1 MLPNFINILTFKSN
15 FILGLSGNMQEDDV
29 PWVSLWFSFLCMN
42 RITCCKV
49 FWDVM
54 SYSVVKRFF

>member
-1 MLPNFINILTFKSN
+1 MLPNVINILTFKSN

-29 PWVSLWFSFLCMN
+29 PWVSLFLYVN

-49 FWDVM
+49 FWNVVL
-54 SYSVVKRFF
+54 YSMVKWLL